1 MFRVTT
7 PTIDIELTNDS
18 TVSLT
23 TAKEVEITIKQIF
36 NDATIVKN
44 LSDGDVAVS
53 EDGKHMAITLTQE
66 ETQKLSPGE
75 AYIQIRVKT
84 KDDAVITHEALP
96 ITISESLSENI
107 L

>member
-23 TAKEVEITIKQIF
+23 TAKEIEITVKQIF
-36 NDATIVKN
+36 NDVTIVKN

-53 EDGKHMAITLTQE
+53 EDGKHMAITLIQE

-84 KDDAVITHEALP
+84 EDDAVITHEALP
-96 ITISESLSENI
+96 ITISESLSEKI

>member
-23 TAKEVEITIKQIF
+23 TAKEIEITVKQIF
-36 NDATIVKN
+36 NDVTIVKN

-53 EDGKHMAITLTQE
+53 EDGKHMGIILTQE

-84 KDDAVITHEALP
+84 EDDAVITHEALP

>member
-23 TAKEVEITIKQIF
+23 TAKKIEITVKQIF
-36 NDATIVKN
+36 NDVTLVKN
-44 LSDGDVAVS
+44 LSDGDVVVS
-53 EDGKHMAITLTQE
+53 EDGKHMAIKLTQE

-84 KDDAVITHEALP
+84 EDDAVITHEALP